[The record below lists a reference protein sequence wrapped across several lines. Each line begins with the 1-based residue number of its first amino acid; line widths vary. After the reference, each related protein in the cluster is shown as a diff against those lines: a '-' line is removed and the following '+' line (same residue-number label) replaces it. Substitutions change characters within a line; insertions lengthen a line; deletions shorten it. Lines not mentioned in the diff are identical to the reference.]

1 MAEPNQAGVT
11 ATTYVRTHE
20 GRPYLAVVVDLF
32 SRQMVGWSMGRRI
45 DDGLVLDAL
54 VMAWWRCRAKPPSP
68 GVFNCIEM
76 LYHPEIRAIHFRR
89 FMRWAASTNYVRQP
103 VNAGID
109 LSKQCDSQVD

>member
-1 MAEPNQAGVT
+1 MAEPNQSGVT
-11 ATTYVRTHE
+11 ATTCIRTHE

-32 SRQMVGWSMGRRI
+32 SRQLVGWSMGRRI
-45 DDGLVLDAL
+45 DDGLVAL
-54 VMAWWRCRAKPPSP
+54 SSQAAEP

-76 LYHPEIRAIHFRR
+76 LYHPGIRAIHFRS